1 MKKILNTRP
10 VYYSEQRVITA
21 HDLMFPSFTNHDEK
35 AGSLKNIVDYTD
47 EAFKLFC
54 ELHNEHIISG
64 KYLRY
69 GSKVP
74 GKPSDLKINDF
85 VMVTGASKAKYG
97 IIQKIISKHRLSV
110 RMLQKRSKTGDG
122 PVDNSIV
129 GIGNIV
135 HLYRP
140 KEK

>member
-1 MKKILNTRP
+1 
-10 VYYSEQRVITA
+10 
-21 HDLMFPSFTNHDEK
+21 MFPSFTNHDEK

>member
-1 MKKILNTRP
+1 M
-10 VYYSEQRVITA
+10 
-21 HDLMFPSFTNHDEK
+21 
-35 AGSLKNIVDYTD
+35 KNIVDYTD

-54 ELHNEHIISG
+54 ELHDQHIISG
-64 KYLRY
+64 RYLRY

-85 VMVTGASKAKYG
+85 VMITGASKPKYG
-97 IIQKIISKHRLSV
+97 IIQEILSKHRMSV
-110 RMLQKRSKTGDG
+110 RMLQKRSKTGEG
-122 PVDNSIV
+122 PIANSVV

-135 HLYRP
+135 HLYSP